1 MRRPLATDLRFA
13 VPGDLE
19 SLTGGYV
26 YDRRLAAEL
35 GHAGWTVEVLAWPA
49 SFPHP
54 SAADKAAAAASL
66 AALPDGSLVLVD
78 GLAFGALPELA
89 EAEAGRLRLVALV
102 HHPLALEPELPP
114 EECRRLK
121 RSERRALAA
130 ARAVIA
136 TSDTTAEMLIRD
148 YGVAPDRLQVAKPGT
163 DPAPPARGSGRGAS
177 GPHILS
183 VGTLTP
189 RKGHDLLIEAL
200 ARISDLNWTCGIAGS
215 LTRSPETTA
224 ALRASIAA
232 NRLGERVRLLG
243 EIADLDSLYDS
254 ADLFV
259 LASRHEGY
267 GMVFAEALQRGL
279 PVVGTTAG
287 AIPEVVPPA
296 AGLLV
301 PPNDAR
307 SLADAL
313 RQAVGDAGTRRRL
326 AAGARAAAETLPRW
340 EQTGRQVS
348 ALLRTV
354 AAREPLTPAPVP

>member
-1 MRRPLATDLRFA
+1 LAADLSFA
-13 VPGDLE
+13 VPGDLAT
-19 SLTGGYV
+19 LTGGYV

-35 GHAGWTVEVLAWPA
+35 TRAGWSIDVLAWAP

-54 SAADKAAAAASL
+54 SAADQDSAAASL
-66 AALPDGSLVLVD
+66 AALSDGSLVLID
-78 GLAFGALPELA
+78 GLAFGVLPDQA
-89 EAEAGRLRLVALV
+89 EAEARRLRLLALV
-102 HHPLALEPELPP
+102 HHPLALEPELSPA
-114 EECRRLK
+114 ERARLK
-121 RSERRALAA
+121 QSEQRALAA
-130 ARAVIA
+130 ALGVIA
-136 TSDTTAEMLIRD
+136 TSETTAEMLIQD
-148 YGVAPDRLQVAKPGT
+148 YGVAPDRLAVAKPGT
-163 DPAPPARGSGRGAS
+163 DPAPFARGSSPGAR

-200 ARISDLNWTCGIAGS
+200 ARISDLSWTCSIVGS
-215 LTRSPETTA
+215 LTRSPETTS

-232 NRLGERVRLLG
+232 NRLGERIRLLG
-243 EIADLDSLYDS
+243 ETADLGALYDG
-254 ADLFV
+254 ADLFA

-279 PVVGTTAG
+279 PVIGTTAG

-313 RQAVGDAGTRRRL
+313 RQVVADAGTRRRL
-326 AAGARAAAETLPRW
+326 AAGARVAAGTLPRW
-340 EQTGRQVS
+340 RETAAKVS
-348 ALLRTV
+348 GLLRT
-354 AAREPLTPAPVP
+354 AATARASFRSMPAS

>member
-1 MRRPLATDLRFA
+1 LAPDLYFA
-13 VPGDLE
+13 IPGDLE
-19 SLTGGYV
+19 TLTGGYV

-35 GHAGWTVEVLAWPA
+35 TRCGWSIEVLSWAA

-78 GLAFGALPELA
+78 GLAYGVLPELA
-89 EAEAGRLRLVALV
+89 EAEARRLRLVALI
-102 HHPLALEPELPP
+102 HHPLALEPELSPAAHASLRLC
-114 EECRRLK
+114 EC
-121 RSERRALAA
+121 RALAA

-136 TSDTTAEMLIRD
+136 TSETTAETLVED
-148 YGVAPDRLQVAKPGT
+148 YDVAPERLAVAKPGT
-163 DPAPPARGSGRGAS
+163 DRAPPARGSGRAAS
-177 GPHILS
+177 GPHLLS

-189 RKGHDLLIEAL
+189 RKGYDLLIEAL
-200 ARISDLNWTCGIAGS
+200 ARIADLSWTCSIAGS
-215 LTRSPETTA
+215 LTRSLETTA
-224 ALRASIAA
+224 ALRAAIAA
-232 NRLGERVRLLG
+232 NRLGQRVRLLG
-243 EIADLDSLYDS
+243 EVADLAPLYDS

-279 PVVGTTAG
+279 PVIGTTAG

-301 PPNDAR
+301 PPNDPR
-307 SLADAL
+307 SLAEAL
-313 RQAVGDAGTRRRL
+313 RQVVGDAGTRRHL

-340 EQTGRQVS
+340 EETGRQVS

-354 AAREPLTPAPVP
+354 AAARVVLRPLATS

>member
-1 MRRPLATDLRFA
+1 MANDLGFA

-19 SLTGGYV
+19 TLTGGYV

-35 GHAGWTVEVLAWPA
+35 TRAGWRVDVLAWAA

-54 SAADKAAAAASL
+54 SAADQAGAAASL
-66 AALPDGSLVLVD
+66 AVLPDGSLVLID
-78 GLAFGALPELA
+78 GLAFGVLPELA
-89 EAEAGRLRLVALV
+89 EAESRRLGLVALV
-102 HHPLALEPELPP
+102 HHPLALEPELSP
-114 EECRRLK
+114 EERLRLM

-130 ARAVIA
+130 AEAVIA
-136 TSDTTAEMLIRD
+136 TSDTTAKMLTEE
-148 YGVAPDRLQVAKPGT
+148 YGVSPDRLTVAKPGT

-189 RKGHDLLIEAL
+189 RKGYDLLIEAL
-200 ARISDLNWTCGIAGS
+200 AHIADLPWTCSIAGS

-224 ALRASIAA
+224 AVRAAIAA
-232 NRLGERVRLLG
+232 NRLGERVRLMG
-243 EIADLDSLYDS
+243 EIADLGSLYDS
-254 ADLFV
+254 ADLFM

-279 PVVGTTAG
+279 PVIGTTAG

-301 PPNDAR
+301 PADDAG
-307 SLADAL
+307 SLAEAL
-313 RQAVGDAGTRRRL
+313 RQAVGDAGRRRRL
-326 AAGARAAAETLPRW
+326 AAGAQAAAKTLPRW
-340 EQTGRQVS
+340 EQTGRLVS

-354 AAREPLTPAPVP
+354 AVSRLRLRPAPAS

>member
-1 MRRPLATDLRFA
+1 LASDLRFA

-19 SLTGGYV
+19 TLTGGYV
-26 YDRRLAAEL
+26 YDRRLVAEL
-35 GHAGWTVEVLAWPA
+35 TRVGWSVEVLPWAA

-54 SAADKAAAAASL
+54 STADKTGAAASL
-66 AALPDGSLVLVD
+66 AGLPDGSLVLVD

-89 EAEAGRLRLVALV
+89 EAEARRLRLVALV

-114 EECRRLK
+114 QTRSRLK
-121 RSERRALAA
+121 QSERRALAA
-130 ARAVIA
+130 AQAVIA

-148 YGVAPDRLQVAKPGT
+148 YGVAPERLAVAKPGT
-163 DPAPPARGSGRGAS
+163 DAAPLARGSGRGAR
-177 GPHILS
+177 GPHLLS

-200 ARISDLNWTCGIAGS
+200 ARIADLSWTCSIAGS
-215 LTRSPETTA
+215 ATRSPTTTA
-224 ALRASIAA
+224 ALGAAIAA
-232 NRLGERVRLLG
+232 NRLGGRVRLLG
-243 EIADLDSLYDS
+243 EIADLNPLYDS

-267 GMVFAEALQRGL
+267 GMVFAEALRRGL
-279 PVVGTTAG
+279 PVIGTTAG

-313 RQAVGDAGTRRRL
+313 RHVVGDAGTRRRL
-326 AAGARAAAETLPRW
+326 AAGARATVLQHWEETARH
-340 EQTGRQVS
+340 VS
-348 ALLRTV
+348 AALRS
-354 AAREPLTPAPVP
+354 AARVFFRSATS